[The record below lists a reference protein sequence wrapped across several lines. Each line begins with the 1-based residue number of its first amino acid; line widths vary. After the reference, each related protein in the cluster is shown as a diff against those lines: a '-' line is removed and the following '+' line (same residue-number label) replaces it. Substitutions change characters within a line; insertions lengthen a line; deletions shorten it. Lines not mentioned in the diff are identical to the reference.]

1 MQSIVHPK
9 EKRCY
14 RVALVF
20 SMIVYGILALVLV
33 SAFARGGR
41 SGAMGGVVMIF
52 VLAFYVGIIWFALFL
67 AHGFF
72 IAQVRKNSVKL
83 GERQF
88 GDVLGI
94 VKSIAAEI
102 GMKEVPDVYLMQSGG
117 ALNAFATKFLSRN
130 FVVIYSDIFELA
142 YAQGEDAL
150 KFVIAHELGHIHRRH
165 LRGRWKIIPGF
176 IIPFL
181 AMAYSRA
188 CEYTCDRYGKAY
200 GKPSGNQGLLIL
212 AAGKALY
219 DKVNEDE
226 LIKQADGESGFF
238 MWLAEV
244 NSTHPGLAKRV
255 KQFKEYVPS

>member
-9 EKRCY
+9 EKTYY
-14 RVALVF
+14 RVAFVF
-20 SMIVYGILALVLV
+20 SMIVYGLLALGLV
-33 SAFARGGR
+33 SAFGRGSR
-41 SGAMGGVVMIF
+41 GAAIGFGMFF
-52 VLAFYVGIIWFALFL
+52 VLAFYVGLIWFALFL
-67 AHGFF
+67 AQGFF
-72 IAQVRKNSVKL
+72 VAQVRKNSVKL

-88 GDVLGI
+88 GDILGM
-94 VKSIAAEI
+94 VKSMAAEI

-130 FVVIYSDIFELA
+130 FVVIYSEVFELA

-150 KFVIAHELGHIHRRH
+150 RFVIAHELGHIHRRH

-188 CEYTCDRYGKAY
+188 CEYTCDRYGKVY
-200 GKPSGNQGLLIL
+200 GKPSGSQGLLVL

-219 DKVNEDE
+219 DKVNEEE
-226 LIKQADGESGFF
+226 LIKQTEDEQGFF

-244 NSTHPGLAKRV
+244 SSTHPGLTKRV
-255 KQFKEYVPS
+255 KHFKEYVPS